1 MKTRGMEMTRKG
13 RKVKGMSEEGLME
26 VVERVTEVAVA
37 AEPQEA
43 LVEEIKKRLHD
54 RLIVIGAGGVG
65 FWLGVALSRAGI
77 EYEIWDNDNFEGGLG
92 HTRLPAIENTKT
104 KKVDYLKGFI
114 MAAMGDAAPTVFR
127 YKFDPT
133 KITGET
139 EILSRLKGAL
149 IIDASD
155 MGLPTRKKIW
165 EAALEAGARML
176 RVSYDGTAG
185 GIVTVSE
192 GLPFA
197 NKRTGGGYV
206 DVPTLAL
213 SLVAGGI
220 GATAVLE
227 ALYSSRRLEFQI
239 ILGEL
244 MRPEEVA
251 A

>member
-1 MKTRGMEMTRKG
+1 MEMKTARKG

-26 VVERVTEVAVA
+26 VVEKVTGVAVA
-37 AEPQEA
+37 AEPQVVP
-43 LVEEIKKRLHD
+43 VEEPKIKLHN
-54 RLIVIGAGGVG
+54 RVIIIGAGGVG

-92 HTRLPAIENTKT
+92 HTRLPAIENPKT
-104 KKVDYLKGFI
+104 KKTAYLRGFI
-114 MAAMGDAAPTVFR
+114 MTAMGDDAP
-127 YKFDPT
+127 KAMPT
-133 KITGET
+133 KFVMPATGSAPDPMVE
-139 EILSRLKGAL
+139 KGDL
-149 IIDASD
+149 IVDCSD

-206 DVPTLAL
+206 NVPTLAL
-213 SLVAGGI
+213 SLAAGGI

-244 MRPEEVA
+244 MRPGEVA

>member
-1 MKTRGMEMTRKG
+1 MEMKTTRKG
-13 RKVKGMSEEGLME
+13 RKVKGMAELLEVKEKIEELGIA
-26 VVERVTEVAVA
+26 VTAAVA
-37 AEPQEA
+37 AEPQETPV
-43 LVEEIKKRLHD
+43 VEAKKKLHE
-54 RLIVIGAGGVG
+54 RVICIGAGGVG
-65 FWLGVALSRAGI
+65 FWLSVALARAGI
-77 EYEIWDNDNFEGGLG
+77 EHEVWDNDDFQGGLG
-92 HTRLPAIENTKT
+92 HTRLPAIENPKT

-114 MAAMGDAAPTVFR
+114 MAAMGDDPPKVVAAKVVPR
-127 YKFDPT
+127 KEGDPVDAA
-133 KITGET
+133 
-139 EILSRLKGAL
+139 LKGAL

-213 SLVAGGI
+213 SLAAGGI

-227 ALYSSRRLEFQI
+227 ALYSARRLEFQI

-244 MRPEEVA
+244 MRPGEVA

>member
-1 MKTRGMEMTRKG
+1 MEMKTTKKG
-13 RKVKGMSEEGLME
+13 KKVKGMSEEGLME
-26 VVERVTEVAVA
+26 VVERVTGVAVA
-37 AEPQEA
+37 AEPQET
-43 LVEEIKKRLHD
+43 LVEEVKKRLHE
-54 RLIVIGAGGVG
+54 RVLIIGAGGVG
-65 FWLGVALSRAGI
+65 FWLSIALSRAGI
-77 EYEIWDNDNFEGGLG
+77 EHSVWDNDDFQGGLG
-92 HTRLPAIENTKT
+92 HTRLPAIENSKT
-104 KKVDYLKGFI
+104 KKVAYLKGFT
-114 MAAMGDAAPTVFR
+114 MTAMGDEAPSVVAG
-127 YKFDPT
+127 KFDPA
-133 KITGET
+133 KVGEEFMTG
-139 EILSRLKGAL
+139 LKGAL

-213 SLVAGGI
+213 SLAAGGI

-244 MRPEEVA
+244 MRPGEVA